1 MTMRNDNPP
10 DPEDATIGAAAH
22 DAVLAAALPPG
33 TSPQL
38 KAALQQFI
46 ADFSQHSRKSSELID
61 VLVQALKT
69 VNQELQQQ
77 KLKSHLLDA
86 RLKKAEAQIDDLGRM
101 VDALRRQ
108 GWVQ

>member
-1 MTMRNDNPP
+1 MD
-10 DPEDATIGAAAH
+10 DATP
-22 DAVLAAALPPG
+22 DAVLAASLPPG
-33 TSPQL
+33 ASPQL

-46 ADFSQHSRKSSELID
+46 DDFSQHSRKNSELID
-61 VLVQALKT
+61 VLIQALKT

-77 KLKSHLLDA
+77 KLKTHLLDA
-86 RLKKAEAQIDDLGRM
+86 RLKKAEAQTSDLARV